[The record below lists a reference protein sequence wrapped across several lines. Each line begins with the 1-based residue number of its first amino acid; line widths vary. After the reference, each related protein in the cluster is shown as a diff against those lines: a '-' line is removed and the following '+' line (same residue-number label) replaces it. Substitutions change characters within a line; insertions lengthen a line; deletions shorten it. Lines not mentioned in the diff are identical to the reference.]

1 VTRQSVSAHSPSLLT
16 VAWAAASIVVAS
28 LAAGCVTHS
37 PMADDYAGPRALPE
51 NVVRSYSYPSQ
62 PISVEDE
69 RARRRFGVSVREFTF
84 PSVADPDRP
93 IRIEHYEVT
102 SDEPTPVIL
111 VLPIFNGQLLVSRY
125 FARHFANQGWAAI
138 LVDRD
143 RPELEDGLRDLEE
156 MIRSNLIEYMRVLDW
171 IEENDAFDTSRI
183 GVFGVSL
190 GGMDAVMLS
199 ALDERINSV
208 VAAMAGGDLSY
219 LLMNTSYRTINR
231 SVANVLDES
240 GLTREALEQ
249 ELNDSIRTEPIALA
263 PYVDAQDVLLVLTRG
278 DWIVPFEAQQEL
290 LEGLGQPESVFLPTG
305 HRTSVFYF
313 PLLRNT
319 AHEFFTRRFA
329 TVHGPLAQ
337 E

>member
-1 VTRQSVSAHSPSLLT
+1 MRQSVSVYASSLLT
-16 VAWAAASIVVAS
+16 VARAAASIVVAA
-28 LAAGCVTHS
+28 LATACVTHA
-37 PMADDYAGPRALPE
+37 PMADDYSGPRALPE
-51 NVVRSYSYPSQ
+51 SVVRSFTYPSQ

-69 RARRRFGVSVREFTF
+69 RVRRRFGVTVREFTF
-84 PSVADPDRP
+84 PSAADPDRP
-93 IRIEHYEVT
+93 IRIEHYDVG
-102 SDEPTPVIL
+102 SNKPTPVIL

-143 RPELEDGLRDLEE
+143 RPGIEDGLLDPED
-156 MIRSNLIEYMRVLDW
+156 MIRAHLIEYMRVLDW
-171 IEENDAFDTSRI
+171 IEENDEFDTSQI
-183 GVFGVSL
+183 GVFGISL
-190 GGMDAVMLS
+190 GGMDAVMLA

-249 ELNDSIRTEPIALA
+249 ELNDSIHTEPIALA
-263 PYVDAQDVLLVLTRG
+263 PYVNAEDVLLVLTRG
-278 DWIVPFEAQQEL
+278 DWIVPFKAQQEL
-290 LEGLGQPESVFLPTG
+290 LESLGQPESVFLPTG
-305 HRTSVFYF
+305 HRTSVVYF
-313 PLLRNT
+313 PLLRST
-319 AHEFFTRRFA
+319 AHEFFARRFA
-329 TVHGPLAQ
+329 TVHGPLAR